1 MLDEKKKNEKL
12 ILKRSVMKEEALDP
26 IVASN
31 ADSQD
36 SVKDHVFVV
45 KEIGDQEVLKDEVH
59 TSNFEL
65 LKKFIMNTTDPIEI
79 YFYSNGCLLK
89 TVTRKAELDKE
100 DILFLLSSW
109 TLNF

>member
-12 ILKRSVMKEEALDP
+12 VLKRSVLKEEEPVYDA
-26 IVASN
+26 IIES
-31 ADSQD
+31 SQEG
-36 SVKDHVFVV
+36 VKDHVFVV
-45 KEIGDQEVLKDEVH
+45 KEIGDQEVLKDEVY

-65 LKKFIMNTTDPIEI
+65 LKKFIMNTSEPVEI

-89 TVTRKAELDKE
+89 TITRKAELDKE
-100 DILFLLSSW
+100 DMIFLLSSW